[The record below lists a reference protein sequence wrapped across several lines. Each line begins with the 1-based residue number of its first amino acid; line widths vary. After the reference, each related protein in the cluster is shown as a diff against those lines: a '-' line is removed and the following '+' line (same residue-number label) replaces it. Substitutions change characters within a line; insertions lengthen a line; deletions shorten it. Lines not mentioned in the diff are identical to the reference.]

1 MKQAV
6 RVIVNDRLY
15 EEEVEPRLLLPYFLR
30 ENVGLTGTRGH
41 QEPRNR
47 PNRAAAKRKRTAAP

>member
-41 QEPRNR
+41 QELRNS
-47 PNRAAAKRKRTAAP
+47 PNREAAKRKRMAAP

>member
-6 RVIVNDRLY
+6 RVIVNGRLY

>member
-1 MKQAV
+1 MRHNISV
-6 RVIVNDRLY
+6 RVNDRLY